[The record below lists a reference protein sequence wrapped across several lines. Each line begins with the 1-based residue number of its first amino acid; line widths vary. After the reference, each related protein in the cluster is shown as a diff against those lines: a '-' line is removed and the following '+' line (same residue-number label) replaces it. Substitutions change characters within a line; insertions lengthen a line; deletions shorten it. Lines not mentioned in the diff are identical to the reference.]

1 MVASSVPAIL
11 PLPTTSA
18 EATTQAVAATTL
30 ALRAHDRV
38 QVALHGETLDGHL
51 LCTSLLRSIREELPR
66 TRLFVDGVAAAR
78 AWARHSPSS
87 PCDVLGAGDV
97 ANDDEAVLIVA
108 PTNRAPTWRRERAP
122 RTPESPVEPDALKL
136 KSFQALV
143 ARAGSRPVVLVNAD
157 LEALTLTAPRVG
169 RPIRPMLLSD
179 FEMAYYLAT
188 SPRQVDGDVF
198 AVRRAFPC
206 EEWETWAHA
215 PREAAKML
223 RRTTPQRPAA
233 ADVVARRARP
243 VSWFD

>member
-1 MVASSVPAIL
+1 M
-11 PLPTTSA
+11 
-18 EATTQAVAATTL
+18 
-30 ALRAHDRV
+30 
-38 QVALHGETLDGHL
+38 
-51 LCTSLLRSIREELPR
+51 
-66 TRLFVDGVAAAR
+66 
-78 AWARHSPSS
+78 
-87 PCDVLGAGDV
+87 
-97 ANDDEAVLIVA
+97 LIVA

-122 RTPESPVEPDALKL
+122 RTPESPAEPDALKL

-143 ARAGSRPVVLVNAD
+143 ARAGSRPVVLINAD

-188 SPRQVDGDVF
+188 SPRQIDGDVF